1 MSSALQAYSLPL
13 SQEGSLDSYKSTA
26 ISNSS
31 SLPTE
36 QCTSFSVV
44 GDPTYPTYKGYHN
57 MPYTVKRIIKL
68 FTKIL
73 LFFENV
79 FNTYTYISGKE
90 YKLQMI
96 T

>member
-1 MSSALQAYSLPL
+1 
-13 SQEGSLDSYKSTA
+13 
-26 ISNSS
+26 
-31 SLPTE
+31 
-36 QCTSFSVV
+36 
-44 GDPTYPTYKGYHN
+44 

>member
-1 MSSALQAYSLPL
+1 
-13 SQEGSLDSYKSTA
+13 
-26 ISNSS
+26 
-31 SLPTE
+31 
-36 QCTSFSVV
+36 
-44 GDPTYPTYKGYHN
+44 

-68 FTKIL
+68 FTKIP